1 MGLAVEEHACGSG
14 RWATWCTRTCSKITR
29 AGKTIASLEQQ
40 RVRHGHTAC
49 RSDCDPPSAG
59 CICRSKGCGIVEY
72 DNPHASMR
80 AIRELNN
87 TELKGRLIFV
97 REDREDKKMQMM
109 GE

>member
-1 MGLAVEEHACGSG
+1 MTCGLA
-14 RWATWCTRTCSKITR
+14 
-29 AGKTIASLEQQ
+29 
-40 RVRHGHTAC
+40 
-49 RSDCDPPSAG
+49 
-59 CICRSKGCGIVEY
+59 RSKGCGIVEY

-109 GE
+109 GTS